1 MQLTTRVRS
10 LLRKPVTWVALTAAV
25 LVLAV
30 GLALFQPWK
39 LWTDAVVDEA
49 LPQQVPAAAVTPAA
63 PSSSPPPS
71 SAGPAPTTPRAKAP
85 AGSTAPPAPAGPVV
99 LAQGTLIS
107 HEHPTTGT
115 VRVLQLPDGSRYL
128 RLENLDTSN
137 GPLLKVW
144 LTDAPVRP
152 GADGWRVFD
161 DGRYVDLGAL
171 KGNKGSQNY
180 PIPASVRLT
189 DYTSVSIWCARFTVS
204 FGAAELTAA

>member
-1 MQLTTRVRS
+1 MHPTRRLRS
-10 LLRKPVTWVALTAAV
+10 LLHKPVTWAALIAGV

-30 GLALFQPWK
+30 ALALFQPWK

-49 LPQQVPAAAVTPAA
+49 LPPQTAATA
-63 PSSSPPPS
+63 PSGTG
-71 SAGPAPTTPRAKAP
+71 GPAPATSPATRADP
-85 AGSTAPPAPAGPVV
+85 APPAPGGPVV
-99 LAQGTLIS
+99 LAQGTFIS

-115 VRVLQLPDGSRYL
+115 VRVLRQPDGSRYL

-152 GADGWRVFD
+152 GSDGWRVFD
-161 DGRYVDLGAL
+161 DGRHVDLGAL

-180 PIPASVRLT
+180 PLPADVQLSGYR
-189 DYTSVSIWCARFTVS
+189 SVSIWCARFTVS
-204 FGAAELTAA
+204 FGAAELTSA